1 MVSQRSTTGQQEEVT
16 RPYAWQD
23 ESSFQQSI
31 TIQHN
36 AMSVSKR
43 FSSQIWFFF
52 FFLCVRRSRYRLYFL
67 LWAIYKSYKIPT
79 SQFCDAMSPLY
90 LAKSL
95 FETRLFYPYM
105 LSHNFSPLLVYTG
118 DGVCFRASS
127 LTYPVCHAQ
136 APYLR
141 PLTPPY
147 LSTLPHERHSL
158 WKQLL
163 SIK

>member
-1 MVSQRSTTGQQEEVT
+1 M
-16 RPYAWQD
+16 
-23 ESSFQQSI
+23 SI
-31 TIQHN
+31 
-36 AMSVSKR
+36 SKR
-43 FSSQIWFFF
+43 FSYQNW

-67 LWAIYKSYKIPT
+67 LWAIYKSYKIST
-79 SQFCDAMSPLY
+79 SHFCVAMSPLY
-90 LAKSL
+90 FTKSL
-95 FETRLFYPYM
+95 FETRLFYRYM

-141 PLTPPY
+141 PLAPPH

-158 WKQLL
+158 WKKLL
-163 SIK
+163 SIKYVFWFYLQILSETFLILRRI